1 MKELIRLANVSH
13 YYPDAHLRHYTVQ
26 GIDFSIEEG
35 EFVCI
40 LGPSGCG
47 KSTLLNLLAGF
58 LAPCDG
64 SIVVSGERVGESRA
78 SLRDIKVVMQD
89 PNLFPWRTVQGNVEF
104 GLLMRGARKEERET
118 LVGDLLR
125 LVGLVGVEEKF
136 PMQLSGGMQQR
147 VAIARALA
155 PDPKILLMDE
165 PFGALDAQ
173 MRRRMQAEII
183 RIWSLTKKTIV
194 FVTHDIVESVLLAD
208 RVVILSASPGRV
220 KEIVPIPIERPREK
234 SRALYDLVLELEQF
248 VEEVKVL

>member
-13 YYPDAHLRHYTVQ
+13 YYPDAQLRNYTVQ

-58 LAPCDG
+58 LAPSDG
-64 SIVVSGERVGESRA
+64 SIEVSGERVGESGA

-89 PNLFPWRTVQGNVEF
+89 PNLFPWRTVQDNVVF
-104 GLLMRGARKEERET
+104 GLQMRGVPKAERET

-125 LVGLVGVEEKF
+125 LVGLVGVGEKF
-136 PMQLSGGMQQR
+136 PTQLSGGMQQR

-208 RVVILSASPGRV
+208 RIVILSASPGRV
-220 KEIVPIPIERPREK
+220 KEIVPVPIERPRDR

-248 VEEVKVL
+248 VEEVNVL

>member
-1 MKELIRLANVSH
+1 MKGLIRLANVSH
-13 YYPDAHLRHYTVQ
+13 YYPDAQLRNYTVQ

-58 LAPCDG
+58 LAPSDG
-64 SIVVSGERVGESRA
+64 SIEVSGERVGESGA

-89 PNLFPWRTVQGNVEF
+89 PTLFPWRTVQDNVEF
-104 GLLMRGARKEERET
+104 GLQMRGVPKAERET

-125 LVGLVGVEEKF
+125 LVGLVGVGEKF
-136 PMQLSGGMQQR
+136 PTQLSGGMQQR

-208 RVVILSASPGRV
+208 RIVILSASPGRV
-220 KEIVPIPIERPREK
+220 KEIVPVPIERPRDR

-248 VEEVKVL
+248 VEEVNVL

>member
-1 MKELIRLANVSH
+1 MKGLIRLANVSH
-13 YYPDAHLRHYTVQ
+13 YYPDAQLRNYTVQ

-58 LAPCDG
+58 LAPSDG
-64 SIVVSGERVGESRA
+64 SIEVSGERVGESGA

-89 PNLFPWRTVQGNVEF
+89 PNLFPWRTVQDNVEF
-104 GLLMRGARKEERET
+104 GLQMRGVPKAERET

-125 LVGLVGVEEKF
+125 LVGLVGVGEKF
-136 PMQLSGGMQQR
+136 PTQLSGGMQQR

-208 RVVILSASPGRV
+208 RIVILSASPGRV
-220 KEIVPIPIERPREK
+220 KEIVPVPIERPRDR

-248 VEEVKVL
+248 VEEVNVL